1 MKTTHIHSETEDF
14 KVIDFVVEKDE
25 TIVTIEYYADFD
37 QTFNTLIKNVRA
49 AGSVRATMNIT
60 FDNEEIEDTSV
71 IRSKVTEGEILEL
84 VTSFRILSQI
94 NDEIYDEVTD
104 EINEELKAIVKSLS
118 FEIKVEIDE

>member
-14 KVIDFVVEKDE
+14 KVIDFVVEKDK
-25 TIVTIEYYADFD
+25 TIVTIEYYTDFD

-49 AGSVRATMNIT
+49 TGSVRATMNIT
-60 FDNEEIEDTSV
+60 FANEEIEDTSV
-71 IRSKVTEGEILEL
+71 IRSKVSEGEILEL

-104 EINEELKAIVKSLS
+104 EINEELKAIVKSLN
-118 FEIKVEIDE
+118 FAIKVEIDE